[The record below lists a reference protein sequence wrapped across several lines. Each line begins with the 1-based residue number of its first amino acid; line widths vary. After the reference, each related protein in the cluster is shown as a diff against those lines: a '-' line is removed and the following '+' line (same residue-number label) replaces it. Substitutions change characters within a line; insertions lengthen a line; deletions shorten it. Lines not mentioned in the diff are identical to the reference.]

1 LILACV
7 AGASFLTGCTSIR
20 TPPLTTVGN
29 YTGFPLPSGAEI
41 APPPTTTVPGVADCD
56 ATASLRPN
64 PPGDNSSGPKV
75 SEIQARGRMVVGVDQ
90 RAYLFSYRD
99 PVTGNLEGFDVDI
112 AHEIARDLLGDPSKV
127 EFRLI
132 NPVDRIQS
140 VQDSSIDMF
149 IMSTTMTCARAEQ
162 VAFSA
167 EYFRAGQRLLVPQYS
182 GIREPADLTGMRV
195 CSVPD
200 TPAMYAVQRLIPN
213 VEITTVPDWDDCLV
227 ALQQGQVDAVST
239 DDALLLGMAVQDPNM
254 KIVGPVM
261 EVAPYG
267 IGINKNDDDLVR
279 AVNGTLERIG
289 KDGTWTDT
297 YNRWLAG
304 LGPSAGPPAPH
315 YRD

>member
-1 LILACV
+1 MLVCL
-7 AGASFLTGCTSIR
+7 AGASALTGCTSIQ
-20 TPPLTTVGN
+20 TPPLTPVGN
-29 YTGFPLPSGAEI
+29 YTEYPLPSGAAI
-41 APPPTTTVPGVADCD
+41 APPATTTVPGVADCD

-64 PPGDNSSGPKV
+64 PPGENPAGPKV
-75 SEIQARGRMVVGVDQ
+75 SEIQARGRVIVGVDQ
-90 RAYLFSYRD
+90 RNYLFSSRD
-99 PVTGNLEGFDVDI
+99 PVTGAIEGFDVDI
-112 AHEIARDLLGDPSKV
+112 AHEVARDLLGDPTKV
-127 EFRLI
+127 EFRLV
-132 NPVDRIQS
+132 NPTDRIQA
-140 VQDSSIDMF
+140 VQNSTVDMF
-149 IMSTTMTCARAEQ
+149 IMSTTMTCARASQ

-182 GIREPADLTGMRV
+182 GIRAPADLAGKRV

-200 TPAMYAVQRLIPN
+200 TPAMYAVQRQIPN
-213 VEITTVPDWDDCLV
+213 VQVVTVPDWDDCLV

-289 KDGTWTDT
+289 RDGTWTNI
-297 YNRWLAG
+297 YNSWLAG
-304 LGPSAGPPAPH
+304 LGPSPGAPVPH
-315 YRD
+315 YQD

>member
-1 LILACV
+1 MILACV
-7 AGASFLTGCTSIR
+7 AGASVLTGCTSIH

-29 YTGFPLPSGAEI
+29 YTGFPLPSGAQI

-64 PPGDNSSGPKV
+64 PPGENLAGPKV
-75 SEIQARGRMVVGVDQ
+75 SEIQARGEVIVGVDQ
-90 RAYLFSYRD
+90 RNYLFSNRD
-99 PVTGNLEGFDVDI
+99 PVTGAIEGFDVDI
-112 AHEIARDLLGDPSKV
+112 AHEIARDLLGDPAKV
-127 EFRLI
+127 EFWLI
-132 NPVDRIQS
+132 NPADRIQA
-140 VQDSSIDMF
+140 VQDSSVDMI

-182 GIREPADLTGMRV
+182 EIREPADLTGKRV
-195 CSVPD
+195 CTVPD
-200 TPAMYAVQRLIPN
+200 SPPMFAVQRLIPN
-213 VEITTVPDWDDCLV
+213 VQLVTVPDWDDCLV

-267 IGINKNDDDLVR
+267 IGINKNNDDLVR
-279 AVNGTLERIG
+279 AVNGTLQRIG
-289 KDGTWTDT
+289 GDGTWTDI

-304 LGPSAGPPAPH
+304 LGPSPGPPAPH